1 MSVSTNQEVVMG
13 KAIPSQH
20 PAVVLRSHFNQL
32 RAMLAIAMVAVVGL
46 TVAVVALAINDD
58 SSTSPA
64 ATVTPSGQAAEG
76 PRQIH
81 SPGQRYDGGPD
92 EGTRGPR
99 GIVASPAPDTRYD
112 GGPDEGTRGPRAR

>member
-1 MSVSTNQEVVMG
+1 MG

-92 EGTRGPR
+92 EGTR
-99 GIVASPAPDTRYD
+99 SPLTSRVAPDNSAPQESPS
-112 GGPDEGTRGPRAR
+112 GPGARTD